1 MVINNQSNFQIES
14 QKELSEYL
22 SQKISTLL
30 HSCFM
35 QVGSNM
41 GTLVTAKVQTIFL
54 GSPRTLEQ

>member
-1 MVINNQSNFQIES
+1 MVIIKQSNFHMES

-35 QVGSNM
+35 LVGSNM
-41 GTLVTAKVQTIFL
+41 GTFVTAKVQTTFL